1 MEEPSEVL
9 TEIENA
15 IDDVNSENAVDNKQN
30 ILKRKHKNEEEI
42 NVKVLKKLDPENE
55 DDENDDGA
63 CCTIV
68 SITCFVSKKIYVK
81 FSFAKPELKFITLI
95 YFF

>member
-9 TEIENA
+9 TEIENTA
-15 IDDVNSENAVDNKQN
+15 DDIHSENAVDNKQN
-30 ILKRKHKNEEEI
+30 ILKRKHENEEEI
-42 NVKVLKKLDPENE
+42 NVKVSKKLDPESE

-68 SITCFVSKKIYVK
+68 SITCFVSKFFGVK
-81 FSFAKPELKFITLI
+81 LSLSWILWHWFISSSV
-95 YFF
+95 

>member
-15 IDDVNSENAVDNKQN
+15 TDVDSENVVDNKQN
-30 ILKRKHKNEEEI
+30 ILKRKHENEEEI
-42 NVKVLKKLDPENE
+42 NVKVLKKLDPESE
-55 DDENDDGA
+55 DDESDDGA

-68 SITCFVSKKIYVK
+68 SNTCLSQRCLFQK
-81 FSFAKPELKFITLI
+81 FFPMQSLS
-95 YFF
+95 

>member
-15 IDDVNSENAVDNKQN
+15 TDVDSENVDNKHN
-30 ILKRKHKNEEEI
+30 ILKRKHENEEEI
-42 NVKVLKKLDPENE
+42 KVKVLKKLDPESE
-55 DDENDDGA
+55 DDESDDGA

-68 SITCFVSKKIYVK
+68 SNTVFKPEMFVSKI
-81 FSFAKPELKFITLI
+81 FSYAKPKLI
-95 YFF
+95 L

>member
-15 IDDVNSENAVDNKQN
+15 TDVDSENVDNKHN
-30 ILKRKHKNEEEI
+30 ILKRKHENEEEI
-42 NVKVLKKLDPENE
+42 KVKVLKKLDPESE
-55 DDENDDGA
+55 DDESDDGA

-68 SITCFVSKKIYVK
+68 SNTCLSQGCLFLNFLLPTQSL
-81 FSFAKPELKFITLI
+81 S
-95 YFF
+95 

>member
-15 IDDVNSENAVDNKQN
+15 TDVDSENVDNKHN
-30 ILKRKHKNEEEI
+30 ILKRKHENEEEI
-42 NVKVLKKLDPENE
+42 NVKVLKKLDPESE
-55 DDENDDGA
+55 DDESDDGA

-68 SITCFVSKKIYVK
+68 SNTCLSQRCLFQK
-81 FSFAKPELKFITLI
+81 FFPMQSLS
-95 YFF
+95 

>member
-9 TEIENA
+9 TEIENT
-15 IDDVNSENAVDNKQN
+15 INDINSENADDNKQN
-30 ILKRKHKNEEEI
+30 ILKRKHENEEEI
-42 NVKVLKKLDPENE
+42 NVKVFKKLDPESE

-68 SITCFVSKKIYVK
+68 SITCFVSKNFDVE
-81 FSFAKPELKFITLI
+81 FKPELNFMTLI

>member
-9 TEIENA
+9 AEIENA
-15 IDDVNSENAVDNKQN
+15 ADDIHSENAVDNKQN
-30 ILKRKHKNEEEI
+30 ILKRKHENEEEI
-42 NVKVLKKLDPENE
+42 NVKVFKKLDPESE

-68 SITCFVSKKIYVK
+68 SNRCLSQGCLFQI
-81 FSFAKPELKFITLI
+81 
-95 YFF
+95 FFTQSLS

>member
-15 IDDVNSENAVDNKQN
+15 TDVDSENVVDNKQN
-30 ILKRKHKNEEEI
+30 ILKRKHENEEEI
-42 NVKVLKKLDPENE
+42 NVKVLKKLDPESE
-55 DDENDDGA
+55 DDESDDGA

-68 SITCFVSKKIYVK
+68 SNTCLSQRCLFQN
-81 FSFAKPELKFITLI
+81 
-95 YFF
+95 FFPMQSLS

>member
-15 IDDVNSENAVDNKQN
+15 TDDVDSENVVDNKQN
-30 ILKRKHKNEEEI
+30 ILKRKHENEEEI
-42 NVKVLKKLDPENE
+42 NVKVLKKLDPESE
-55 DDENDDGA
+55 DDESDDGA

-68 SITCFVSKKIYVK
+68 SNTCLSQRCLFQK
-81 FSFAKPELKFITLI
+81 FFPMQSLS
-95 YFF
+95 

>member
-15 IDDVNSENAVDNKQN
+15 TDVDSENVDNKHN
-30 ILKRKHKNEEEI
+30 ILKRKHENEEEI
-42 NVKVLKKLDPENE
+42 KVKVLKKLDPESE
-55 DDENDDGA
+55 DDESDDGA

-68 SITCFVSKKIYVK
+68 SNTCLSQRCLFQK
-81 FSFAKPELKFITLI
+81 FFPMQSLS
-95 YFF
+95 